1 VLAYAYSDKEK
12 KTVFGERAIQRRL
25 TMFKRTAIISICVL
39 MLFTAIMAGG
49 CSKKTIDIDDYEDV
63 MDDNDFVVSITDDE
77 DYLPKNIKEYGEAHD
92 EDYDYV
98 AYFYQFD
105 EKEDA
110 IDEYEDKLDDV
121 RDAKEDGDFEGKIQ
135 ESGSGNYKKL
145 VINGEFDD
153 EVGMF
158 PEGKIYCVIYRV
170 DDIGFAVTAT
180 DNDKRDIEKVQKIVK
195 ELGY

>member
-1 VLAYAYSDKEK
+1 LK
-12 KTVFGERAIQRRL
+12 KRAIQRRL
-25 TMFKRTAIISICVL
+25 NMFKRTAIIATCVL
-39 MLFTAIMAGG
+39 MLFAAIMAGG
-49 CSKKTIDIDDYEDV
+49 CGKKSIDIDDFEDV
-63 MDDNDFVVSITDDE
+63 MDDNDFVVTITDDE
-77 DYLPKNIKEYGEAHD
+77 DYLPKNVEKYGEAHD

-110 IDEYEDKLDDV
+110 IDEYEDSLDDV

-145 VINGEFDD
+145 VISGEFDD
-153 EVGMF
+153 AVGMF
-158 PEGKIYCVIYRV
+158 PEGNFYCIIYRI
-170 DDIGFAVTAT
+170 DNFGFAVSAM
-180 DNDKRDIEKVQKIVK
+180 DNDKRDIEKVQDIVK